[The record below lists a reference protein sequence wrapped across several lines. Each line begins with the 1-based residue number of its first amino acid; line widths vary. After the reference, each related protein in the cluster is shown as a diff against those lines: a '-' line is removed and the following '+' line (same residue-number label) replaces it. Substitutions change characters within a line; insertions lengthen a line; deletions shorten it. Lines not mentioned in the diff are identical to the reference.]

1 MHCTC
6 TPRLCAVATV
16 HDVLVAHVAARVR
29 RKVRIF
35 TEKAEQH
42 RRAARRA
49 VATARLRQREQR
61 VSRVAVC
68 REDGVESTWSARAW
82 KVRGKC
88 VECAYSQVAGRNK
101 RRRVLVFGAVC
112 MASWQAL
119 ALPRRCSGPLQ
130 CDGAASGLDAASGRG
145 RRRPSVNQRS
155 RHPEGPRQSCARA
168 PRRPPPRGTPSKP
181 ATAPVSA
188 RAPARPQEF
197 PFSPTHCAPPSH

>member
-1 MHCTC
+1 MSRHVCGAK
-6 TPRLCAVATV
+6 CAYSRKRPSSTGVQP
-16 HDVLVAHVAARVR
+16 AAPWPPPVC
-29 RKVRIF
+29 
-35 TEKAEQH
+35 ASASSAS
-42 RRAARRA
+42 RA
-49 VATARLRQREQR
+49 
-61 VSRVAVC
+61 SRCVVK
-68 REDGVESTWSARAW
+68 TAW
-82 KVRGKC
+82 KVPGACVRGKC

-101 RRRVLVFGAVC
+101 RRRLLVFGAVC

-119 ALPRRCSGPLQ
+119 ALPRRCSSPLQ